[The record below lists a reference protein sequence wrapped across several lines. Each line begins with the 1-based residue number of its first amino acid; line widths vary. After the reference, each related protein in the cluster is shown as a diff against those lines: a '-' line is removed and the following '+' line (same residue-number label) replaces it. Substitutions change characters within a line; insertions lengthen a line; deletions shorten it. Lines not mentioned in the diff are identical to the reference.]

1 MTTEELIALGLTED
15 QAKSVFALH
24 GKSLNETKAALTTAE
39 QERDSYKDQSE
50 QLTKSLDELKKDAG
64 TSKETVDKLDTLQKE
79 FDTYKTDAEA
89 QLAKVKKDGAI
100 ALALKDTGTLDADV
114 LLTLIDTDKVELDE
128 AGKPKLEE
136 IVTGLRESKPYL
148 FAPQQ
153 PGTDDGAKDKKPS
166 FATGGNPAG
175 DGGGEADPFQ
185 AIMDSYGK

>member
-1 MTTEELIALGLTED
+1 MTTEELIALGLSED

-39 QERDSYKDQSE
+39 QERDSYKDQNE
-50 QLTKSLDELKKDAG
+50 QLTKSLDKLKKDAG

-114 LLTLIDTDKVELDE
+114 LMTLIDTEKVELDE
-128 AGKPKLEE
+128 TGKPKLEE

-148 FAPQQ
+148 FAQQ

-175 DGGGEADPFQ
+175 DGGGETDPFQ
-185 AIMDSYGK
+185 AVMDSYGK

>member
-39 QERDSYKDQSE
+39 QERDSYKDQNE
-50 QLTKSLDELKKDAG
+50 QLTRSLDELKKDAG
-64 TSKETVDKLDTLQKE
+64 TSKETADKLDVLQKE

-128 AGKPKLEE
+128 AGKPKLDE
-136 IVTGLRESKPYL
+136 IVAGLRESKQYL
-148 FAPQQ
+148 FAQQ
-153 PGTDDGAKDKKPS
+153 PGADDGAKDKKPS

-185 AIMDSYGK
+185 AVIDSYGKQ

>member
-1 MTTEELIALGLTED
+1 MTKEELIALGLTED

-39 QERDSYKDQSE
+39 QERDSYKDQNE

-64 TSKETVDKLDTLQKE
+64 TSKETADALDALKKD
-79 FDTYKTDAEA
+79 FDTYKTDAET

-114 LLTLIDTDKVELDE
+114 LMTLIDTEKVELDE
-128 AGKPKLEE
+128 TGKPKLEE

-148 FAPQQ
+148 FVPQQ
-153 PGTDDGAKDKKPS
+153 PGTDNGAKDKKPS

-175 DGGGEADPFQ
+175 DGGGEVDPFQ
-185 AIMDSYGK
+185 AVMDSYGK